1 MKTFILRRLLSL
13 IPILLGVTFITFLI
27 ISLTPGDFLTTMS
40 MDPQV
45 SPERIA
51 QLRHN
56 FGLDQPWYVQYALYV
71 YRLSPL
77 QLPFG
82 LKWPDLGYS
91 FRNKTPVLNLM
102 GERFVNTLILTGTA
116 EVLTWVLAIPL
127 GVLAAMKRHTWID
140 RLASLGA
147 FCGISLP
154 EIILALL
161 ALLFAATTG
170 WFPLGGMHQLHYEQ
184 MPFWLQL
191 RDLLHHMILPVFV
204 LTVTGVAS
212 FMRYMRGSMLETLT
226 ADYVRT
232 ARAKGL
238 SWNRVV
244 YRHAFRNAINP
255 MITLFGISISN
266 LLGSSFL
273 VEIIMGWPGVGN
285 LTYEALLNKDMY
297 VIMASLLVTT
307 TLLILGNLLSDL
319 MLAANDP
326 RIRYE

>member
-56 FGLDQPWYVQYALYV
+56 FGLDRPWYVQYALYV

-91 FRNKTPVLNLM
+91 FRNKTPVLNVM

-127 GVLAAMKRHTWID
+127 GILAAMKRHTWVD
-140 RLASLGA
+140 RLASLGV

-170 WFPLGGMHQLHYEQ
+170 WFPLGGMHRLHYEQ
-184 MPFWLQL
+184 MPFWLQV
-191 RDLLHHMILPVFV
+191 RDLAHHMILPVFV
-204 LTVTGVAS
+204 LTVTGVGFFDALYARKHAGNADS
-212 FMRYMRGSMLETLT
+212 RLCPHGARERTLVEPGCIPPCFSKC
-226 ADYVRT
+226 DQPDD
-232 ARAKGL
+232 
-238 SWNRVV
+238 
-244 YRHAFRNAINP
+244 HAVWHFHFQSP
-255 MITLFGISISN
+255 
-266 LLGSSFL
+266 GSSFL

-307 TLLILGNLLSDL
+307 TLLILGNLFSDL